1 MNSKVIRFSL
11 FILIFLVAIIILFQ
25 KNEKQIE
32 VFKGKSIRI
41 EKNSQEKK
49 NKILEDVADKKKKLK
64 DVEARISKRDS
75 AIQKI
80 LNETSNQTN

>member
-1 MNSKVIRFSL
+1 VL
-11 FILIFLVAIIILFQ
+11 FLLIAIVVLLQ
-25 KNEKQIE
+25 KNKKQIE

-41 EKNSQEKK
+41 EKNSQETK

>member
-75 AIQKI
+75 VIQKI